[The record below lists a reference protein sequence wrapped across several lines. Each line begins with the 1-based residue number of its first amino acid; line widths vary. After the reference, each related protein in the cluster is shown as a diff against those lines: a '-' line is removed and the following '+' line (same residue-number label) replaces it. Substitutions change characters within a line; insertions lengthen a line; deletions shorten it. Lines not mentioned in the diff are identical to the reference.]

1 MGVNKYIY
9 NLCAGMVEGSE
20 TIEEC
25 VRREL
30 YEETGQHR
38 IGCIGCPMASQRER
52 ERHFTRW
59 PKYKALYMNAFDR
72 MLKVRAK
79 KSNPFLANRVSVA
92 TVEDVFNWWM
102 GYDVVPGQIDFDTI
116 TE

>member
-1 MGVNKYIY
+1 
-9 NLCAGMVEGSE
+9 
-20 TIEEC
+20 
-25 VRREL
+25 
-30 YEETGQHR
+30 
-38 IGCIGCPMASQRER
+38 
-52 ERHFTRW
+52 
-59 PKYKALYMNAFDR
+59 MNAFDR